1 MSADRRLDELPHSAA
16 SHFRLHVYAA
26 ILALRARLPEPDEHN
41 GLVFLAGYYRE
52 LDLAG
57 FAEPGPE
64 AERRWTAL
72 LEAWEAC
79 AGAPLPLRL
88 LRESNGLDDLA
99 LRLLFTAGLVEE
111 DLRFGQIFQALNG
124 LADESRPTLG
134 MLSAWTADGTAR
146 EALRRLLDAGLLEPG
161 ASGGPRAQH
170 GLQVPGT
177 LWEAM
182 AGGARPAPAA
192 WARYRAP
199 HELPAGDDLVLQ
211 EETRAALARLPRLLG
226 DGEARPVIV
235 RGPRG
240 SGRRALL
247 GALARTLGRG
257 LLELDGTQPA
267 VVAGALATLLDA
279 VPVVELEP
287 APGDVAEVPALGAY
301 RGPIGVVVPARGGVR
316 AGERALTIALEMPDI
331 ATRTIHWAQALPA
344 ACCDPAALAERFRL
358 PAGTIR
364 TAAQLARAEA
374 ALAGHDEPGDGDV
387 LAALRRLHT
396 EALETLAK
404 RLPVSGHWG
413 ELAVCDETAEG
424 LAVLESRCR
433 HRERLRDAVGESFA
447 TQLTPGV
454 RVLMTG
460 PSGTGKTLAARLLAS
475 VLGKELYSLDLS
487 TVVNKYLGETEK
499 NLDAV
504 FSRAEELDVVLLL
517 DEGDAL
523 LTRRTDVQ
531 TSNDRYANL
540 ETNFLLQR
548 LESYGGILVVTT
560 NAGERIDSAFRR
572 RLDVVVEFRAPDAA
586 ERWAIW
592 QLHLPADHAVSEA
605 VLNEAAYRCPLTG
618 GQIRNAVL
626 HACLLALDDG
636 RAVDDAHV
644 GLAVRREYRKAGSV
658 CPLRTLT
665 AVGDG

>member
-1 MSADRRLDELPHSAA
+1 MSERRLDELPRTAA

-26 ILALRARLPEPDEHN
+26 ILGLRARLPAPDEHN
-41 GLVFLAGYYRE
+41 GLGFLSGYYGE

-57 FAEPGPE
+57 FPAPGPD
-64 AERRWTAL
+64 AERRWTEL
-72 LEAWEAC
+72 LEAWE
-79 AGAPLPLRL
+79 GDAPLPLRR
-88 LRESNGLDDLA
+88 LRDGQALDDLA
-99 LRLLFTAGLVEE
+99 MRLLFTAGLVEE
-111 DLRFGQIFQALNG
+111 DLRFGPIFQALNG
-124 LADESRPTLG
+124 LADEPRPTLG
-134 MLSAWTADGTAR
+134 LLSTWTEDGAAR
-146 EALRRLLDAGLLEPG
+146 EALRRLLDVGLLEPG
-161 ASGGPRAQH
+161 ASAGPLSQH

-182 AGGARPAPAA
+182 AGGARSAPAP
-192 WARYRAP
+192 WARHRAP
-199 HELPAGDDLVLQ
+199 EQLPAAGDLVLP
-211 EETRAALARLPRLLG
+211 EETRAALDRLPRLLD
-226 DGEARPVIV
+226 DGELRPVIV

-247 GALARTLGRG
+247 GALARTLDRG

-267 VVAGALATLLDA
+267 LVAGSLATLLGA

-301 RGPIGVVVPARGGVR
+301 RGPIGLVVPARGGVR
-316 AGERALTIALEMPDI
+316 AGERALTIALEIPDI
-331 ATRTIHWAQALPA
+331 AARTIHWAQAMPA
-344 ACCDPAALAERFRL
+344 SACDPAALAERFRL

-374 ALAGHDEPGDGDV
+374 SLAGHDAPGDGDV
-387 LAALRRLHT
+387 KAALRRLHT

-404 RLPVSGHWG
+404 RLPVSGDWG

-454 RVLMTG
+454 RVLLTG

-499 NLDAV
+499 NLDTV

-592 QLHLPADHAVSEA
+592 QLHLPGDHAVSEA
-605 VLNEAAYRCPLTG
+605 MLNEAAYRCQLTG

-626 HACLLALDDG
+626 HASLLALDDG
-636 RAVDDAHV
+636 RAVDDGHV
-644 GLAVRREYRKAGSV
+644 ALAVRREYRKAGAV